1 MAERFEMNFKNPEL
15 KMWFIVMTPFIVIG
29 GIALLMNDPSTRYV
43 PFLSLII
50 GYAIY
55 YIWRF
60 RFRKKKRKAAG
71 R

>member
-60 RFRKKKRKAAG
+60 RFRKKKQKAAG